1 MLVYDALKSDAILGS
16 LSFIVVYLLTYR
28 HLGSLFLTSLG
39 LLQIVGTFP
48 VVFFVYKIIIGNLK
62 FGILNILSIYLVL
75 GIGVDDLFV
84 LVDAFKQ
91 EESKSAALGR
101 RRSFTLAQDNSI
113 FRLNQLQK
121 HLQQAYRRAAAVRK
135 KCFLILVLNLF
146 LFFFSFFFFLLFF
159 FFLFFLC

>member
-1 MLVYDALKSDAILGS
+1 M
-16 LSFIVVYLLTYR
+16 
-28 HLGSLFLTSLG
+28 
-39 LLQIVGTFP
+39 
-48 VVFFVYKIIIGNLK
+48 YKIIIGNLK

-146 LFFFSFFFFLLFF
+146 LFFFSFFFFLFF
-159 FFLFFLC
+159 FFFYSTYFSN